1 MLFEWTLSTLAARHV
16 TKKKAA
22 EHGLFLLACA
32 FALQASA
39 AISVRDDTGTMVTL
53 QQPARRVV
61 SLAPHVTELLFA
73 AGGAERIV
81 GTVSYS
87 DYPPAARAIPRIG
100 DNQEVDIERLLA
112 LKPDL
117 LVVWRHNASTRQ
129 LEQLRELGIPLFYS
143 EPHKLADIPDTL
155 QRLGQLLGTEPQ
167 AQREAEQLRRQLS
180 DLAARYR
187 NRPPVRVFYQVWDRP
202 LYTLNGRH
210 IVSDA
215 IRLCGGENI
224 FASLPVIAPRIDI
237 EAVLQKNPEAIVSG
251 SRPERSDDG
260 LGIWKSYPTLQAV
273 RLGNLFAINGDLLNR
288 PGPRMI
294 AGAAALCETLEQ
306 ARQRRGEKK

>member
-1 MLFEWTLSTLAARHV
+1 MKRYLL
-16 TKKKAA
+16 
-22 EHGLFLLACA
+22 LLACT
-32 FALQASA
+32 FALHANA
-39 AISVRDDTGTMVTL
+39 AISVHDDTGASVTL

-87 DYPPAARAIPRIG
+87 DYPPDARAIPRVG
-100 DNQEVDIERLLA
+100 DNQQIDIERLLA

-117 LVVWRHNASTRQ
+117 LVVWRHNASSRQ

-143 EPHKLADIPDTL
+143 EPHKLADIPDTV

-167 AQREAEQLRRQLS
+167 ARQEAEQLRGQLN

-187 NRPPVRVFYQVWDRP
+187 NRPPVRMFYQVWDRP
-202 LYTLNGRH
+202 LYTLNGRQ

-224 FASLPVIAPRIDI
+224 FASLPVIAPRVDI
-237 EAVLQKNPEAIVSG
+237 EAVLQQNPEAIVSG

-260 LGIWKSYPTLQAV
+260 LGIWKAYPTLLAV
-273 RLGNLFAINGDLLNR
+273 QRGNLFAIDGNLLNR

-306 ARQRRGEKK
+306 ARQRRGANK